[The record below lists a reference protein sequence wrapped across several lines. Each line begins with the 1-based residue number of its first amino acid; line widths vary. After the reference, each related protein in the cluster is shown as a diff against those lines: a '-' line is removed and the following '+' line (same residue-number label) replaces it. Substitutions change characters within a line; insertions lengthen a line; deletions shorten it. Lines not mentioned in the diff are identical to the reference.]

1 VNFIA
6 VPTVPAADP
15 NRLVLDEYTAPQLFA
30 ALRSS
35 ADLTSPASTGEEDSQ
50 ASGKEDTAPGGTV
63 DSTMASS
70 PVTVADG
77 TAGSDV
83 PATLVETLHT
93 AGFDSAQ
100 YLPAASTPITG
111 IYYSAGFDDAAK
123 AVAAAL
129 GIPATTLSADE
140 TIYGVQVYLGTD
152 ARNGLDTLTAQ
163 DVTGT
168 INQTADQVSCQETN
182 PFG

>member
-1 VNFIA
+1 A

-15 NRLVLDEYTAPQLFA
+15 NRLVLDGSTAPQLFA

-35 ADLTSPASTGEEDSQ
+35 ADLTSPATTGEEDSHT
-50 ASGKEDTAPGGTV
+50 SGEEDTAPGGTV

-83 PATLVETLHT
+83 PATLVEALHT
-93 AGFDSAQ
+93 AGFKGAQ
-100 YLPAASTPITG
+100 SLPAPSTPLTA
-111 IYYSAGFDDAAK
+111 IYYSAGFADPAT

-129 GIPATTLSADE
+129 GIPATTISTDE

-152 ARNGLDTLTAQ
+152 ARNGLGTLTAQ

-168 INQTADQVSCQETN
+168 INQTADQVSCQDTN